1 MNLIFDEK
9 KKSIKDH
16 LADIVIDRG
25 DEETAH
31 GGQGPCGWADEV
43 SPILTC
49 AGVTSLCEA
58 ATHPEPL
65 GAASIGHTAL

>member
-16 LADIVIDRG
+16 LADIVIDRR
-25 DEETAH
+25 DEEAAH

-65 GAASIGHTAL
+65 GTASIGHTAL